1 MEADVETLTAV
12 DGVGPVIAES
22 LRVVFFVPT
31 NRALVEKLRA
41 AGVASQGPK
50 PETPDVEPT
59 LAGLTFVLTGGLE
72 RCTREEAEAAIAA
85 RGGKVTGS
93 VSKKTSYVIVGENP
107 GSKLAKA
114 EQLGV
119 DRIDEDGAARAAGA
133 RSRAGP
139 TKPAGVRTMA
149 DMVRRSVIGD
159 ALPVHDARRARQD
172 PRVRPRHDV
181 VGARVPRRPGG
192 ADPAD
197 VPDHRLVL
205 VAAGAGC
212 SPR

>member
-1 MEADVETLTAV
+1 MDADLDTLTAV
-12 DGVGPVIAES
+12 DGVGTVIAES
-22 LRVVFFVPT
+22 LHAWWTVPT

-41 AGVASQGPK
+41 AGVTLEGPE

-72 RCTREEAEAAIAA
+72 QLTREDAEAAIAA

-119 DRIDEDGAARAAGA
+119 DRIDEDALLDLLEH
-133 RSRAGP
+133 GP
-139 TKPAGVRTMA
+139 P
-149 DMVRRSVIGD
+149 
-159 ALPVHDARRARQD
+159 PD
-172 PRVRPRHDV
+172 PE
-181 VGARVPRRPGG
+181 AKE
-192 ADPAD
+192 
-197 VPDHRLVL
+197 
-205 VAAGAGC
+205 
-212 SPR
+212 